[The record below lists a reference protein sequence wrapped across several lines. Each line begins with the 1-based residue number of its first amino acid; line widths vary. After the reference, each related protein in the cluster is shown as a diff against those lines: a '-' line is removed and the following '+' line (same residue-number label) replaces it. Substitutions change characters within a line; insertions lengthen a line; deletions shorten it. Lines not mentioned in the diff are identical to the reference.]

1 MMERVADRV
10 IQNFQRTWNHHDADG
25 FANCFREDGDF
36 VNVVG
41 QRVAG
46 RPAISAMH
54 QHGFDTIQK
63 DATTSV
69 ERLELRKI
77 GPRFVAADLWWK
89 VVGSRSREGEPLPE
103 RHGFAFF
110 VIEVNNE
117 VGLIVSGRNSD
128 LTQVYGRVALR

>member
-1 MMERVADRV
+1 MEKVADRV
-10 IQNFQRTWNHHDADG
+10 IQEFERTWNHHDADG
-25 FANCFREDGDF
+25 FAECFREDGDF

-46 RPAISAMH
+46 RPAISSMH
-54 QHGFDTIQK
+54 QNGFETIQR

-89 VVGSRSREGEPLPE
+89 VVGSRSLQGKSLPE

-110 VIEVNNE
+110 VIEVKKE
-117 VGLIVSGRNSD
+117 EGLIVSGRNSD
-128 LTQVYGRVALR
+128 LTQVYGRVTLK